1 MKRLAIFSKAL
12 LERRNVGPDFSLAA
26 ILEAL
31 DKFQLFVLG
40 PRIGIRG
47 ELPKLRKVMGGHP
60 LTVQVAGSTR
70 VGSANAA
77 MLK

>member
-31 DKFQLFVLG
+31 DQFQLFVRRKRFWIAHILLI
-40 PRIGIRG
+40 PLPFSVS
-47 ELPKLRKVMGGHP
+47 ELAISG
-60 LTVQVAGSTR
+60 
-70 VGSANAA
+70 
-77 MLK
+77 